1 MTKIAKHAF
10 LYFIILIFLLGIF
23 NYVLSLN
30 QLEYLEN
37 ERQCLLNL
45 IAKQRELE
53 KLLYRENEL
62 LKEKLLVA
70 EKRSSQPTVTKI
82 KEKPLK
88 TGKETQG
95 NRGFLF
101 KKK

>member
-1 MTKIAKHAF
+1 MTKVAKNAF
-10 LYFIILIFLLGIF
+10 LYLVILIILLGTF

-30 QLEYLEN
+30 QLQYLEN
-37 ERQCLLNL
+37 EKQCLLNL

-70 EKRSSQPTVTKI
+70 EKKSPQPTVTKI
-82 KEKPLK
+82 KEGPLK
-88 TGKETQG
+88 TGKVTQG